1 MMGGRLYIDG
11 RDVYTEFGV
20 YVVEGGWNELLSYP
34 PLKPVVYNDWQEED
48 GIEVDLS
55 DPILDSQEVFIKIA
69 ISEYNN
75 CFESL
80 IKLLSDRAYH
90 IFDCAY
96 IQRRYKLRLIEIPS
110 LTTTES
116 FGIFTLKLANDFP
129 LMDYTYLPP
138 FSGLSQNEDYG
149 FDGALFSDYG
159 VYILKGVGDELGKTS
174 SVKMNLLRNI
184 NTEATCLYD
193 DNRVTF
199 KSKEVNLDCLMRA
212 DSLNAL
218 WRNYDALLFDLT
230 RPAERLL
237 EIEGE
242 EYPFYYKSCRVS
254 EFYPTDKIW
263 LQFTLTIVFTTNV
276 RVVAG
281 DFILASESQVV
292 ITTENGDFAILL

>member
-11 RDVYTEFGV
+11 RDAYTEFGV
-20 YVVEGGWNELLSYP
+20 WVVEGGWNELLSYP

-48 GIEVDLS
+48 GVEVDLS
-55 DPILDSQEVFIKIA
+55 DPILDSQEVSIKIA
-69 ISEYNN
+69 IRGYNDR
-75 CFESL
+75 FESL

-110 LTTTES
+110 LITAES

-138 FSGLSQNEDYG
+138 FSRLVQNEDYG

-159 VYILKGVGDELGKTS
+159 VYILKGVRDELGKTS

-230 RPAERLL
+230 RPTERLL

-242 EYPFYYKSCRVS
+242 EYQFYYKSCRVS
-254 EFYPTDKIW
+254 EFYSTEKIW

-276 RVVAG
+276 RVAAG
-281 DFILASESQVV
+281 ESILSSESQVV
-292 ITTENGDFAILL
+292 ITTEKGDFAILL